1 MWHWVLVIR
10 VQCPLDLLSL
20 NGCPQCQ
27 LELRKEWRCS
37 YATVRNPCSPFSTSA
52 PLLLEVRSLN
62 WPSASSGNLLDKPL
76 LGPLPRSSDS
86 PVGWVHTQ
94 VWEPKLYSLWE
105 ANGGTSGCPL
115 QGGGPLRL
123 PYKERIQ
130 LCPQWANTSPE
141 TISPAALCDK
151 RAIDPPGFPFPTCGL
166 TQLFI
171 TFLWPW
177 LPGWHWW

>member
-1 MWHWVLVIR
+1 MSSW
-10 VQCPLDLLSL
+10 
-20 NGCPQCQ
+20 
-27 LELRKEWRCS
+27 
-37 YATVRNPCSPFSTSA
+37 SPFIEWMPPMSA
-52 PLLLEVRSLN
+52 GTQKRVEMFLYHSQELLLPLLYLCAIASGGEVPGLITSILWELVRQATSWAPPQIFWLSSRLSAHSSL
-62 WPSASSGNLLDKPL
+62 
-76 LGPLPRSSDS
+76 R
-86 PVGWVHTQ
+86 T
-94 VWEPKLYSLWE
+94 KLYSLWE

-123 PYKERIQ
+123 PYMERIQ

-151 RAIDPPGFPFPTCGL
+151 RAIDAPGFPFPTCGL

-171 TFLWPW
+171 TFLWYW